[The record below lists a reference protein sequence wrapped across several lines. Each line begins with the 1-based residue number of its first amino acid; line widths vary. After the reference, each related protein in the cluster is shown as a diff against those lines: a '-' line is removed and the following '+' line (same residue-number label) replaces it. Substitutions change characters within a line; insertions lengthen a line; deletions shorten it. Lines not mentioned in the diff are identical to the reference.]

1 MSVYLATSTEIPQY
15 LLEAGWASTGQQ
27 IAITQPRRI
36 SAISV
41 ASRVATEV
49 GSVLGDE
56 VGYSIRFEEVSNP
69 LRTRIKFLTD
79 GMLFRECMRDPLL
92 SKYSVI
98 MIDEA
103 HERGAYTDLLLG
115 LIKKIRKKRPE
126 LRVIVSSATIDAKN
140 MLDFFAN
147 GEAHDEATILS
158 LEGRT
163 YPVEVSHLGKPCSDY
178 VKAAVDTVWS
188 IHLNEGQGDILVFLT
203 GREEIDRCLQ
213 TIADR
218 LLDLPK
224 GSLPLELL
232 PLHAGL
238 TSEEQIAVFTPT
250 ARGSRKCIVATNI
263 AETSVTIEGVKYV
276 VDCGFVK
283 VSWRGKVSGWCGSI
297 LTLLSPVR
305 SGTPFQPNFKHG
317 HTCDGPHL
325 TSFRDAK
332 GRASRSCLAGQMLP
346 LVYIVGPQIP
356 ASYDV
361 AGVGTDRHHSLYI
374 AAQGPRHRQSCQL

>member
-1 MSVYLATSTEIPQY
+1 VSSTEIPQY
-15 LLEAGWASTGQQ
+15 LLEAGWASAGQQ
-27 IAITQPRRI
+27 VAITQPRRI

-49 GSVLGDE
+49 GTVLGDE

-92 SKYSVI
+92 TKYSAI

-115 LIKKIRKKRPE
+115 LIKKIRRKRPE
-126 LRVIVSSATIDAKN
+126 LRIIVSSATIDARS
-140 MLDFFAN
+140 MLDFFTE
-147 GEAHDEATILS
+147 GEGQAEATILS

-163 YPVEVSHLGKPCSDY
+163 HPVEVSHLAKPCSDY
-178 VKAAVDTVWS
+178 VKVAVDTVWS
-188 IHLNEGQGDILVFLT
+188 IHLNESQGDILVFLT

-218 LLDLPK
+218 LLDLPT
-224 GSLPLELL
+224 GSLPLQLL

-238 TSEEQIAVFTPT
+238 TSEEQVAVFTPT

-276 VDCGFVK
+276 IDCGFVK
-283 VSWRGKVSGWCGSI
+283 VSWRRDSTTRRLSMLI
-297 LTLLSPVR
+297 LLSVPR
-305 SGTPFQPNFKHG
+305 LGSSLQPYLKHG
-317 HTCDGPHL
+317 YTRYGSHF
-325 TSFRDAK
+325 TSVRNAK
-332 GRASRSCLAGQMLP
+332 GRASRPHLTRQMLS
-346 LVYIVGPQIP
+346 LVYFVGPQIA
-356 ASYDV
+356 ASYDI
-361 AGVGTDRHHSLYI
+361 AGAGTDRHHSLYI
-374 AAQGPRHRQSCQL
+374 AAQGARHRQSCQL

>member
-1 MSVYLATSTEIPQY
+1 M
-15 LLEAGWASTGQQ
+15 
-27 IAITQPRRI
+27 
-36 SAISV
+36 
-41 ASRVATEV
+41 

-92 SKYSVI
+92 SKYSAI

-115 LIKKIRKKRPE
+115 LIKKIRRKRPE
-126 LRVIVSSATIDAKN
+126 LRVIVSSATIDARS
-140 MLDFFAN
+140 MLEYFTE
-147 GEAHDEATILS
+147 GGKQEEATILS

-213 TIADR
+213 AIADR
-218 LLDLPK
+218 LLDLSK

-238 TSEEQIAVFTPT
+238 TSEEQVAVFTPA

-283 VSWRGKVSGWCGSI
+283 VSWPEGFMMHGISMLT
-297 LTLLSPVR
+297 LTLLCL
-305 SGTPFQPNFKHG
+305 PN
-317 HTCDGPHL
+317 
-325 TSFRDAK
+325 
-332 GRASRSCLAGQMLP
+332 
-346 LVYIVGPQIP
+346 
-356 ASYDV
+356 
-361 AGVGTDRHHSLYI
+361 
-374 AAQGPRHRQSCQL
+374 